1 MENGLAA
8 PTLGVA
14 GTRSLGITGKIST
27 TTPVKIL
34 MTIRITQPVVNG
46 ELVKKMHEPTWW
58 LGKPRLATILCPIFW
73 SRCT

>member
-1 MENGLAA
+1 MEIGQAA
-8 PTLGVA
+8 PKLGVA
-14 GTRSLGITGKIST
+14 GTRSQGITGKISM

-34 MTIRITQPVVNG
+34 VTIRTMQPVVNG
-46 ELVKKMHEPTWW
+46 ELNKKMQESTWW